1 MLRVEPD
8 SEAPSNR
15 SPLRRRLATV
25 VALVGVAVIGGQ
37 LARAWPREVEVAY
50 RTTRAAQRLDVDIVL
65 DEEAVASVRF
75 RRPPGFEGLFVH
87 KVTLQPGEYEARI
100 TVYREDGR
108 GIEHRRVLFVPSDGQ
123 TRFDLRE

>member
-1 MLRVEPD
+1 MAFPIL
-8 SEAPSNR
+8 
-15 SPLRRRLATV
+15 TV
-25 VALVGVAVIGGQ
+25 VTFLPIVGALFILFLVRG
-37 LARAWPREVEVAY
+37 
-50 RTTRAAQRLDVDIVL
+50 